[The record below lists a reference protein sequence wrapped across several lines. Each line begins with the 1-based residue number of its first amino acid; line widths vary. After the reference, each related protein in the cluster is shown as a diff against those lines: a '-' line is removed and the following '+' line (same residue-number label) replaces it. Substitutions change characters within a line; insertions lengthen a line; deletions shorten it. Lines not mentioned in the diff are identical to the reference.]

1 MNRYVKSDKSSIIK
15 KLSDKSTK
23 HKTNIQNISCFNKY
37 SMIGSYHVLDMCQ
50 VYIMMQKLIATAS
63 EVCGGKSATKH
74 ALTRNN

>member
-1 MNRYVKSDKSSIIK
+1 
-15 KLSDKSTK
+15 
-23 HKTNIQNISCFNKY
+23 
-37 SMIGSYHVLDMCQ
+37 MIGSYHVLDMCQ